1 MNGYGM
7 QITTPEQYGQ
17 ALQAFEA
24 LNQRQ
29 QRQSEI
35 TRGGNPYAMLGA
47 ALGGMVANKFGKHK
61 DTNLGEVQQQLDAY
75 QQQQEANLA
84 RIAEEKAQREAQAA
98 YERKK
103 ADELEK
109 FNREQGGKK
118 ELKEMDLKSPTSKM
132 RELAAAG
139 ITPDTQ
145 EYKAIMSRSNAPVT
159 NIQMPTNGQVQSKF
173 QETLATK
180 NADKFVAWESQ
191 AMGANETL
199 SNIQKLK
206 EISQLQQT
214 GKGQEAMAAVSQW
227 FGGEAGSNMQSF
239 NAIQKKM
246 MLDGAASLKG
256 AMSDGEWSVLQA
268 QMPSFGNDP
277 RANQTIMGI
286 LEGASQRAIDNFE
299 GASEYAQKNG
309 KLQGYKP
316 KFQFSGSRDSIQQE
330 SSQQSHDEYPEGTV
344 IRNKSGT
351 TMVRQNGKWVQQ

>member
-1 MNGYGM
+1 MNNNGMNGYGM

-61 DTNLGEVQQQLDAY
+61 GTNLGEVQQQLEAY
-75 QQQQEANLA
+75 QKQQEANLA

-109 FNREQGGKK
+109 YNREQSGR
-118 ELKEMDLKSPTSKM
+118 MDIAKYKTDNSKGM
-132 RELAAAG
+132 Q
-139 ITPDTQ
+139 IT
-145 EYKAIMSRSNAPVT
+145 N
-159 NIQMPTNGQVQSKF
+159 NMPTNGQVQSKF

-330 SSQQSHDEYPEGTV
+330 PSNTDFSKMSDAELMAAWKAKQ
-344 IRNKSGT
+344 
-351 TMVRQNGKWVQQ
+351 GK